1 MGNAMP
7 ANLSP
12 EYKTAEAAY
21 KRARDPR
28 ERLELLRTMLRV
40 VPKHKGTDHLQADIK
55 SRIKELT
62 EELAGPKKG
71 GARSGPPTTFRP
83 EGAAQIALLGPPNSG
98 KSTLH
103 HLLTG
108 SHAQIGE
115 YPFTTQHAQPGM
127 MQYDDVAYQLIDLP
141 PISAEHPIPWI
152 SNALQPADGCLLVV
166 DLCEAGCVERAI
178 AVRDILAERKIVLSA
193 RWPTD
198 EGPAPQDVEGDP
210 FTLHLPTLLV
220 VNKIDAVDD
229 PEQEITVFEDLTE
242 MHFPTLSVSATTGAG
257 LERLGA
263 WLFDKLGVV
272 RVYTK
277 TPGKPADME
286 RPYTIRR
293 GGTVHQVADLIHHDL
308 AESLKFARVWRP
320 GIYDGQHVGADHDL
334 ADGDVLE
341 VHT

>member
-1 MGNAMP
+1 MP

-62 EELAGPKKG
+62 DELAGPKKG
-71 GARSGPPTTFRP
+71 GARSGPPTTFRQ

-103 HLLTG
+103 DRLTG
-108 SHAQIGE
+108 SHALVGE

-127 MQYDDVAYQLIDLP
+127 MPFDDISYQLIDLP

-152 SNALQPADGCLLVV
+152 ANALQPADGCLLVV
-166 DLCEAGCVERAI
+166 DLCEAGCIERAI
-178 AVRDILAERKIVLSA
+178 AVRDLLAERKIVLSA

-198 EGPAPQDVEGDP
+198 EGAAPEDQEGDP
-210 FTLHLPTLLV
+210 FTIHLPTLLV
-220 VNKIDAVDD
+220 VNKIDAVRD
-229 PEQEITVFEDLTE
+229 PEQQIEAFEDLTDL
-242 MHFPTLSVSATTGAG
+242 HYPTVSISATTGAG
-257 LERLGA
+257 LERLGT
-263 WLFDKLGVV
+263 WLFEKLGVV

-293 GGTVHQVADLIHHDL
+293 DGIVHEVADLIHHDL
-308 AESLKFARVWRP
+308 AESLKFARIWRP
-320 GIYDGQHVGADHDL
+320 GTYDGQHVGADHSL
-334 ADGDVLE
+334 MDGDVLE
-341 VHT
+341 LHT